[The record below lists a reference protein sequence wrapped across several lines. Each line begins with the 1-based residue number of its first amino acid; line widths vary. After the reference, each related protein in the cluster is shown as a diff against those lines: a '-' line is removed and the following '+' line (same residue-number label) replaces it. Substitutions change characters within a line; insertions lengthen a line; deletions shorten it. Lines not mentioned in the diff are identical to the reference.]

1 MVWARRVTN
10 GYQGLAES
18 AGACHVEYRKGL
30 IFAPPSRTAGTA
42 AKFWRSM
49 LDFIARRLIAIVPV
63 LAVVAV
69 FVFLMLRLT
78 PGDPAAVIAGDNA
91 TSDQIAMIREKL
103 GLTLPIWQQFII
115 WIGDILQGNF
125 GESYFFKKTVAEL
138 IAQRVEPTLALA
150 CCTLV
155 LAISV
160 AVPLGVIAAY
170 RQGTLLDKFVM
181 GMSVLGFSVPS
192 FVIGYCLIY
201 VFAIE
206 LGWLPVQ
213 GYIRIGV
220 NFWGFLERMI
230 LPSITLGI
238 IYVALVARITRASV
252 LEVLNE
258 DYIRTARAKGL
269 SNRVVLMR
277 HALRNAAVPILTVI
291 GIGVAL
297 LIGGAVVTESVFGLP
312 GLGRLTVEAV
322 LSRDFPTIQTVILL
336 FSVVY
341 VVVNLLIDI
350 SYTLF
355 DPRIRY

>member
-1 MVWARRVTN
+1 
-10 GYQGLAES
+10 
-18 AGACHVEYRKGL
+18 
-30 IFAPPSRTAGTA
+30 
-42 AKFWRSM
+42 M
-49 LDFIARRLIAIVPV
+49 LDFIARRLLAIIPV

-103 GLTLPIWQQFII
+103 GLSLPIWQQFGI
-115 WIGDILQGNF
+115 WMGDILQGNF

-150 CCTLV
+150 TCTLV
-155 LAISV
+155 LALSI
-160 AVPLGVIAAY
+160 ALPLGVIAAY
-170 RQGTLLDKFVM
+170 KQGSFLDRFVM
-181 GMSVLGFSVPS
+181 GLSVLGFSVPS

-206 LGWLPVQ
+206 FGWLPVQ
-213 GYIRIGV
+213 GYTRIAV
-220 NFWGFLERMI
+220 DFWGFLEHMV

-238 IYVALVARITRASV
+238 IYIALVARITRASV

-291 GIGVAL
+291 GIGVAI

-341 VVVNLLIDI
+341 VVINLLIDI

>member
-1 MVWARRVTN
+1 
-10 GYQGLAES
+10 
-18 AGACHVEYRKGL
+18 
-30 IFAPPSRTAGTA
+30 
-42 AKFWRSM
+42 M
-49 LDFIARRLIAIVPV
+49 LDFIARRLIAIIPV

-103 GLTLPIWQQFII
+103 GLTLPIWQQFAI
-115 WIGDILQGNF
+115 WMGDILQGNF

-138 IAQRVEPTLALA
+138 IAQRIEPTLALA
-150 CCTLV
+150 VCTLV
-155 LAISV
+155 VALSAAI
-160 AVPLGVIAAY
+160 PLGVIAAY
-170 RQGTLLDKFVM
+170 KQGSILDRFVM
-181 GMSVLGFSVPS
+181 GLSVLGFSVPS

-201 VFAIE
+201 VFAIDG
-206 LGWLPVQ
+206 LGLVEFANHYFFMDKIDLRVPVQ
-213 GYIRIGV
+213 GYTRIGV
-220 NFWGFLERMI
+220 DFWGFLEHMI
-230 LPSITLGI
+230 LPSVTLGV
-238 IYVALVARITRASV
+238 IYIALVARITRASV

-291 GIGVAL
+291 GVGIAL

-322 LSRDFPTIQTVILL
+322 LSRDFPTIQTVILM

>member
-1 MVWARRVTN
+1 
-10 GYQGLAES
+10 
-18 AGACHVEYRKGL
+18 
-30 IFAPPSRTAGTA
+30 
-42 AKFWRSM
+42 M
-49 LDFIARRLIAIVPV
+49 LDFIARRLVAIIPV
-63 LAVVAV
+63 LAVVAIL
-69 FVFLMLRLT
+69 VFLMLRLT

-91 TSDQIAMIREKL
+91 TSDQIADIREKL
-103 GLTLPIWQQFII
+103 GLNQPIWQQFGI
-115 WIGDILQGNF
+115 WIGNMLQGNF
-125 GESYFFKKTVAEL
+125 GESFFFKKTVAEL

-150 CCTLV
+150 TCTLIF
-155 LAISV
+155 AV
-160 AVPLGVIAAY
+160 AVSVPIGVMAAY
-170 RQGTLLDKFVM
+170 KQGSIFDRAVM
-181 GMSVLGFSVPS
+181 GFSVMGFSVPT

-213 GYIRIGV
+213 GYVRIAV
-220 NFWGFLERMI
+220 NFGQFFERMI
-230 LPSITLGI
+230 LPSITLSVGFI
-238 IYVALVARITRASV
+238 ALIARITRASV

-277 HALRNAAVPILTVI
+277 HALRNAAVPIMTVI
-291 GIGVAL
+291 GLGIAIL
-297 LIGGAVVTESVFGLP
+297 LGGAVITESVYGLP

-341 VVVNLLIDI
+341 VFINLIIDI

>member
-1 MVWARRVTN
+1 
-10 GYQGLAES
+10 
-18 AGACHVEYRKGL
+18 
-30 IFAPPSRTAGTA
+30 
-42 AKFWRSM
+42 M
-49 LDFIARRLIAIVPV
+49 LDFIARRLIAIIPV

-103 GLTLPIWQQFII
+103 GLTLPIWQQFAI
-115 WIGDILQGNF
+115 WMGDILQGNF

-150 CCTLV
+150 VCTLV
-155 LAISV
+155 VALSAAI
-160 AVPLGVIAAY
+160 PLGVIAAY
-170 RQGTLLDKFVM
+170 KQGSILDRFVM
-181 GMSVLGFSVPS
+181 GLSVLGFSVPS

-220 NFWGFLERMI
+220 DFWGFLERMI
-230 LPSITLGI
+230 LPSTTLGV
-238 IYVALVARITRASV
+238 IYIALVARITRASV

-258 DYIRTARAKGL
+258 DYFRTARAKGL

-291 GIGVAL
+291 GIGIAL
-297 LIGGAVVTESVFGLP
+297 LMGGAVVTESVFGLP

>member
-1 MVWARRVTN
+1 
-10 GYQGLAES
+10 
-18 AGACHVEYRKGL
+18 
-30 IFAPPSRTAGTA
+30 
-42 AKFWRSM
+42 M
-49 LDFIARRLIAIVPV
+49 LDFITRRLIAIIPV

-103 GLTLPIWQQFII
+103 GLTLPIWQQFGI
-115 WIGDILQGNF
+115 WIADILRGNF
-125 GESYFFKKTVAEL
+125 GESFFFKKTVAEL

-150 CCTLV
+150 VCTLIFAV
-155 LAISV
+155 SV
-160 AVPLGVIAAY
+160 AVPIGVLAAY
-170 RQGTLLDKFVM
+170 RQGTLFDRFVM
-181 GMSVLGFSVPS
+181 GFSVVGFSVPG

-201 VFAIE
+201 VFAIQ

-213 GYIRIGV
+213 GYVRIGV
-220 NFWGFLERMI
+220 DFGGFFIRMI
-230 LPSITLGI
+230 LPSITLSVGFI
-238 IYVALVARITRASV
+238 ALIARITRASV

-291 GIGVAL
+291 GVGVAL

-322 LSRDFPTIQTVILL
+322 LSRDFPTIQAVILL

-341 VVVNLLIDI
+341 VLINLLIDI

>member
-1 MVWARRVTN
+1 M
-10 GYQGLAES
+10 
-18 AGACHVEYRKGL
+18 
-30 IFAPPSRTAGTA
+30 I
-42 AKFWRSM
+42 
-49 LDFIARRLIAIVPV
+49 DFIARRLLAIIPV
-63 LAVVAV
+63 LAVVAI

-91 TSDQIAMIREKL
+91 TSDQIAMIRMKL
-103 GLTLPIWQQFII
+103 GLDLPIWQQFFI
-115 WIGDILQGNF
+115 WIGDILRGNL
-125 GESYFFKKTVAEL
+125 GESFFFKKTVVEL
-138 IAQRVEPTLALA
+138 IAQRLQPTLALSI
-150 CCTLV
+150 CTLIV
-155 LAISV
+155 AITT

-170 RQGTLLDKFVM
+170 RHGSLLDRVVM
-181 GMSVLGFSVPS
+181 GFSVMGFSLPT

-201 VFAIE
+201 VFAID
-206 LGWLPVQ
+206 LDWLPVQ
-213 GYIRIGV
+213 GYTRIEV
-220 NFWGFLERMI
+220 VFWGFVAHII

-238 IYVALVARITRASV
+238 IYVALIARITRASV

-291 GIGVAL
+291 GIGIAL
-297 LIGGAVVTESVFGLP
+297 LIGGAVVTETVYGLP

-322 LSRDFPTIQTVILL
+322 LSRDFPTIQAVILM

-341 VVVNLLIDI
+341 VVINLLIDI